1 MNFDQIRERYYA
13 EFTRAC
19 DEWNKFNTA
28 RRKGLELPPDPKP
41 VNYVG
46 IEENIIGA
54 LMTELGFTKREAG
67 FIQGQ
72 AYADKHACFADV
84 IVESERL
91 GRFIREFER
100 LNR

>member
-19 DEWNKFNTA
+19 DEWNKFNNA
-28 RRKGLELPPDPKP
+28 KRKGLELPPPKP
-41 VNYVG
+41 LDYAG
-46 IEENIIGA
+46 IEEEIIGA
-54 LMTELGFTKREAG
+54 LMTELGFTKQEAG

-72 AYADKHACFADV
+72 AYADKHACFEDV

-100 LNR
+100 LGK